1 MVSSLKK
8 ILMKKPQK
16 FMSKIDLKKWNYISP
31 LDQNLINENYND
43 FYKII
48 KNSGAEI
55 VELKL
60 TNENQE
66 LCDAIFTH
74 DPSLVLNEG
83 AVLLNMAKKLRQK
96 ETDEHANLYHSI
108 NIPILGRIT
117 NQGTVEG
124 GDCLWLNEKTLIVG
138 ESFRTNKLGINQLNN
153 ILKFHNITLVPIT
166 IPKYKNES
174 SCF

>member
-1 MVSSLKK
+1 MPCAGAQYEGAG
-8 ILMKKPQK
+8 IQYE
-16 FMSKIDLKKWNYISP
+16 D
-31 LDQNLINENYND
+31 
-43 FYKII
+43 
-48 KNSGAEI
+48 SGAEI
-55 VELKL
+55 VELEL

-124 GDCLWLNEKTLIVG
+124 GDCLWLNEKTSELRRLPIWDAT
-138 ESFRTNKLGINQLNN
+138 FLQLLG
-153 ILKFHNITLVPIT
+153 V
-166 IPKYKNES
+166 
-174 SCF
+174 